1 MQRFGIFLMQNRI
14 IKDKLK
20 EFLKVGKV
28 ELLVLE
34 YQKGNYHKIFHFSA
48 KLTASSSD
56 INEAF
61 KSSHQS
67 IMTKIKNSATKD
79 WPVETM
85 IKLVQTEIT
94 AQINKDNEQFILV
107 N

>member
-34 YQKGNYHKIFHFSA
+34 Y
-48 KLTASSSD
+48 
-56 INEAF
+56 
-61 KSSHQS
+61 
-67 IMTKIKNSATKD
+67 
-79 WPVETM
+79 
-85 IKLVQTEIT
+85 
-94 AQINKDNEQFILV
+94 
-107 N
+107 